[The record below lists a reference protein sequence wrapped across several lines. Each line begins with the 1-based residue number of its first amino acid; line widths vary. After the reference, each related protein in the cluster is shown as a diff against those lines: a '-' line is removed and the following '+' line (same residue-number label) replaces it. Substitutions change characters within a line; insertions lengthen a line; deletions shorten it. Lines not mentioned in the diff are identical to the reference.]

1 MRYAE
6 LRAWAEEKGLDVAS
20 FEREAAVTVTQG
32 LESMLERDEDWEC
45 TSPRGRNVQAWDSPF
60 VRDSRMALGPLSS
73 SGELLEP
80 KGSPS
85 VEKARDGTMVDGI
98 NLDLQMIEDYG
109 AASEVPGLTFT
120 DYFK

>member
-1 MRYAE
+1 
-6 LRAWAEEKGLDVAS
+6 
-20 FEREAAVTVTQG
+20 
-32 LESMLERDEDWEC
+32 
-45 TSPRGRNVQAWDSPF
+45 
-60 VRDSRMALGPLSS
+60 MALGPLSS

-85 VEKARDGTMVDGI
+85 VEKARDGTMVDGV